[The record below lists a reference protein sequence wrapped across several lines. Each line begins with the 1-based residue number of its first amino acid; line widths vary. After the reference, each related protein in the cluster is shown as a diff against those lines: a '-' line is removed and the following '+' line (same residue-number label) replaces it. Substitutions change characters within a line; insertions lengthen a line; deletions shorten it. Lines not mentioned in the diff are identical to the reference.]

1 MISLQFVKSLGEWV
15 NDAVR
20 GSLRI
25 AMPANQHA
33 FVGSNAPSSARV
45 DIERVSA
52 MTISRRCSKGQA
64 TVMFFAL
71 ITIVGALGLTCD
83 IIVPDSGDSK
93 QSYTQAVSTSES
105 ADVAN
110 ATGTTKPF
118 LLR

>member
-1 MISLQFVKSLGEWV
+1 
-15 NDAVR
+15 
-20 GSLRI
+20 
-25 AMPANQHA
+25 
-33 FVGSNAPSSARV
+33 
-45 DIERVSA
+45 
-52 MTISRRCSKGQA
+52 
-64 TVMFFAL
+64 MFFAL